1 MLCQVDRVAKA
12 VAQSGVRCHRQL
24 RMEMNPRQSRDCGG
38 GGRVGT
44 KAIYHNAIGSS
55 FLLDLILGNSG
66 KQATSRASL
75 IEAMCQF

>member
-1 MLCQVDRVAKA
+1 
-12 VAQSGVRCHRQL
+12 
-24 RMEMNPRQSRDCGG
+24 MNPRQSRDCGG

-55 FLLDLILGNSG
+55 FLLDLILDKSG